1 MVDNKTGCVTRS
13 VLYKALA
20 LVAMAQQGKQP
31 SDKLLENTESQELP
45 VPTLGDLQDVVALAQ
60 RLQRSSDPTNLNLS
74 YSEIC
79 DLDTLEINLVPE
91 KKGIFLKHVEYQVT
105 SKRYNSI
112 VYRRFN
118 DFLALHELL
127 VARFPYRLIPK
138 PPPKKIVGADSQF
151 LEERRRSLLRFVTL
165 IARHPVV
172 GQDPICQFFFT
183 YTGEETQHKIR
194 DTFRRMPDE
203 FATSDLSSR
212 AKELVPPDTLTE
224 FGNARDQIRVIY
236 TGISRLKHIADCL
249 ATRSH
254 NYASDMAEL
263 ATQLTN
269 LANEA
274 HTTTSWATGGSTIWQ
289 EMKKGFNIIS
299 KEFGLLSSKAEQQAG
314 REETT
319 VCERLNLLLDLLVA
333 HRLLCERHEKGVS
346 EDHRRALSTMLTLKK
361 RQMQGVIRGTDAD
374 TIEQLE
380 NRMVAQES
388 VIASVEL
395 RNLFSLHCLHMETQ
409 LIHAHLEILA
419 TVLQSL
425 VSVQIH
431 GHAELSEVWK
441 SIEPTIMKCLPEKTR
456 TNGTS

>member
-1 MVDNKTGCVTRS
+1 
-13 VLYKALA
+13 
-20 LVAMAQQGKQP
+20 MAQQGKQP